1 LSTEVTL
8 SSERLY
14 EGRVVNLRLD
24 TVRLDDGTVT
34 KREIVEHGEAVA
46 IVPIDGAG
54 HVLLVRQYRKPIEQ
68 ELLEIPAGGVDP
80 GEDATACAERE
91 LQEETGYRAGRLQR
105 LGGFFSSPGF
115 TSEYLHV
122 YLATDLVPSTGA
134 QPCAPTADDDE
145 AIELVR
151 LSVAQAL
158 DMIASGEICDAKTI
172 IGLLLLQFK
181 SEELAPQ
188 VRTL

>member
-1 LSTEVTL
+1 MSPEVTL
-8 SSERLY
+8 STERLY
-14 EGRVVNLRLD
+14 AGRIVSLRLD

-54 HVLLVRQYRKPIEQ
+54 QVLLVRQYRKPIEQ
-68 ELLEIPAGGVDP
+68 ALLEIPAGGVDAD
-80 GEDATACAERE
+80 EDAATCAGRE
-91 LQEETGYRAGRLQR
+91 LQEETGYRAGKLQR

-122 YLATDLVPSTGA
+122 YLATDLVPSSLS
-134 QPCAPTADDDE
+134 ADDDE

-151 LSVAQAL
+151 LPVAQAL
-158 DMIASGEICDAKTI
+158 AMIVSGEICDAKTI
-172 IGLLLLQFK
+172 IGLLLLR
-181 SEELAPQ
+181 SDSPG
-188 VRTL
+188 RTGC

>member
-1 LSTEVTL
+1 VEDFLSTEVTL

-14 EGRVVNLRLD
+14 EGRIVNLRLD

-34 KREIVEHGEAVA
+34 RREIVEHGEAVA
-46 IVPIDGAG
+46 IVPLDGDG

-80 GEDATACAERE
+80 GEDATACAGRE
-91 LQEETGYRAGRLQR
+91 LQEETGYRAGKLQR

-115 TSEYLHV
+115 TSEYLHL
-122 YLATDLVPSTGA
+122 YLATDLVPSHL
-134 QPCAPTADDDE
+134 TADDDE

-151 LSVAQAL
+151 LPVTQAL

-172 IGLLLLQFK
+172 IGLLLLLRPDR
-181 SEELAPQ
+181 SPRP
-188 VRTL
+188 VRSIED

>member
-1 LSTEVTL
+1 MEDSLSTEVTL

-14 EGRVVNLRLD
+14 EGRIVNLRLD

-34 KREIVEHGEAVA
+34 RREIVEHGEAVA
-46 IVPIDGAG
+46 IVPLDGDG

-80 GEDATACAERE
+80 GEDATACAGRE
-91 LQEETGYRAGRLQR
+91 LQEETGYRAGKLQR

-115 TSEYLHV
+115 TSEYLHL
-122 YLATDLVPSTGA
+122 YLATDLVPSHR
-134 QPCAPTADDDE
+134 TADDDE

-151 LSVAQAL
+151 LPVDQAL
-158 DMIASGEICDAKTI
+158 AMIASGEICDAKTI
-172 IGLLLLQFK
+172 IGLLLLR
-181 SEELAPQ
+181 SDSAW
-188 VRTL
+188 

>member
-1 LSTEVTL
+1 MSPEVTL

-14 EGRVVNLRLD
+14 EGRIVNLRLD

-46 IVPIDGAG
+46 IVPIDGEG

-80 GEDATACAERE
+80 GEDTTACAERE
-91 LQEETGYRAGRLQR
+91 LQEETGYRAGKLQR

-122 YLATDLVPSTGA
+122 YLATDLTPSRL
-134 QPCAPTADDDE
+134 TADDDE

-151 LSVAQAL
+151 LPVPQAL
-158 DMIASGEICDAKTI
+158 GMIASGEICDAKTI
-172 IGLLLLQFK
+172 IGLLLLLK
-181 SEELAPQ
+181 PDRSSRP
-188 VRTL
+188 VRFV

>member
-1 LSTEVTL
+1 LSPEVTL

-14 EGRVVNLRLD
+14 EGRIVNLRRD

-46 IVPIDGAG
+46 IVPIDGEG
-54 HVLLVRQYRKPIEQ
+54 QVLLVRQYRKPIEQ

-91 LQEETGYRAGRLQR
+91 LQEETGYRAGKLQR

-122 YLATDLVPSTGA
+122 YLATDLVPGRLS
-134 QPCAPTADDDE
+134 ADEDE

-151 LSVAQAL
+151 LPVAQVLA
-158 DMIASGEICDAKTI
+158 MIASGEICDAKTI
-172 IGLLLLQFK
+172 IGLLLIK
-181 SEELAPQ
+181 PDRSSRP
-188 VRTL
+188 VRSIED